1 MTPLAAFAPSSSPAP
16 ADLELVER
24 AMRLQP
30 LLRRNAAACER
41 ARRLVDEN
49 VAALEE
55 ARLLDV
61 IVPRRVGG
69 QGESV
74 ATLLAVAAALGKGC
88 ASTAWVQTLLN
99 VTTWAA
105 SRLPAAGRA
114 EIFGGDAPA
123 RVCGV
128 LAPTGTARPVDGGYL
143 VDGKW
148 SFASGC
154 FHANW
159 ATGGVVVLD
168 ASGNAVDQAVAYMP
182 IGDLVIEDTWHVAG
196 MRGTGSNTLVAED
209 VFVPSGRVCPN
220 ASFVLNEGADAPDAE
235 PADRWPLGSVLAL
248 VLAGPQLGMAD
259 AVLESVAG
267 GIGKRGISYTS
278 YGRQAESQVVLHEL
292 AKAALHIE
300 TAKLHVA
307 RSAAEIDDARA
318 GGEMDLLAQARL
330 RGACGYAT
338 EVLRSGVDM
347 LVSIA
352 GASSFAEASPVQRFW
367 RDLNTA
373 SRHAF
378 LATAPSLETYG
389 RALAGAERIFIFV

>member
-1 MTPLAAFAPSSSPAP
+1 AA
-16 ADLELVER
+16 LR
-24 AMRLQP
+24 P
-30 LLRRNAAACER
+30 LLRKNAAACEQS
-41 ARRLVDEN
+41 RRLPDEN
-49 VAALEE
+49 LTALET
-55 ARLLDV
+55 AGLLDIV
-61 IVPRRVGG
+61 VPRRVGG
-69 QGESV
+69 QGRSMT
-74 ATLLAVAAALGKGC
+74 ALLAVAAELGKGC

-105 SRLPAAGRA
+105 SRVPVAGRT
-114 EIFGGDAPA
+114 EIFGGAEPA

-128 LAPTGTARPVDGGYL
+128 LAPTGTAKPVDGGYR
-143 VDGKW
+143 VNGKW
-148 SFASGC
+148 AFASGC
-154 FHANW
+154 LHANW

-168 ASGNAVDQAVAYMP
+168 EAGNAADQASAYMP
-182 IGDLVIEDTWHVAG
+182 IRELEIEDTWHVAG
-196 MRGTGSNTLVAED
+196 MRGTGSHTLVAKD
-209 VFVPSGRVCPN
+209 VFVPSARLCSN
-220 ASFVLNEGADAPDAE
+220 ASFLSNDGVDEADTE

-248 VLAGPQLGMAD
+248 VLTGPTLGMAD
-259 AVLESVAG
+259 AVLEAVAG
-267 GIGKRGISYTS
+267 GIDKKAISYTS
-278 YGRQAESQVVLHEL
+278 YGRQSESHVVLHDL

-307 RSAAEIDDARA
+307 RSAAEIDEAGR

-338 EVLRSGVDM
+338 EVLRAGVDQ

-389 RALAGAERIFIFV
+389 RALAGADRIFIFV

>member
-1 MTPLAAFAPSSSPAP
+1 MNAALSIVPPRAP
-16 ADLELVER
+16 ARALNTELVER
-24 AMRLQP
+24 AASLRP
-30 LLRRNAAACER
+30 ILRRNAAACER
-41 ARRLVDEN
+41 DRRLPDEN

-69 QGESV
+69 QGESM
-74 ATLLAVAAALGKGC
+74 ATLLAVAGELGKAC

-105 SRLPAAGRA
+105 SRLPAPGRE
-114 EIFGGDAPA
+114 EIFGGVCPA

-128 LAPTGTARPVDGGYL
+128 LAPTGTAKPVDGGY
-143 VDGKW
+143 VVNGKW
-148 SFASGC
+148 GFASGC
-154 FHANW
+154 LHANW
-159 ATGGVVVLD
+159 ATGGVVVVD
-168 ASGNAVDQAVAYMP
+168 RNGNPVDHAMAYMP
-182 IGDLVIEDTWHVAG
+182 IEQLRIEDTWHVAG
-196 MRGTGSNTLVAED
+196 MRGTGSHTIVAED
-209 VFVPSGRVCPN
+209 VFVPSSRVCSTMSI
-220 ASFVLNEGADAPDAE
+220 AAEGGGEGERE

-259 AVLESVAG
+259 AALEAVAA
-267 GIGKRGISYTS
+267 GIQKRGISYTS
-278 YGRQAESQVVLHEL
+278 YGRQVESHVVLHDL

-307 RSAAEIDDARA
+307 HSAGEIDDAGA
-318 GGEMDLLAQARL
+318 GGEMDSLAQARL

-338 EVLRSGVDM
+338 EVLRAGVDM

-352 GASSFAEASPVQRFW
+352 GASSFAETSPVQRFW
-367 RDLNTA
+367 RDLNVA

-378 LATAPSLETYG
+378 LATAPSYETYG
-389 RALAGAERIFIFV
+389 RALAGVERIFIFV